1 MNMLSGEQKLNILRL
16 VLQGR
21 MGDARELGERYTQEN
36 AKTQD
41 EKE

>member
-21 MGDARELGERYTQEN
+21 MGDARELGERYAQEN
-36 AKTQD
+36 ATQD
-41 EKE
+41 KKE

>member
-1 MNMLSGEQKLNILRL
+1 MNMLTGEQKLNILRL

-36 AKTQD
+36 ANKHNEQ
-41 EKE
+41 E